1 LLCSLASITPEV
13 RMTRQKCC
21 TPAAL
26 AVSALVLLLAR
37 PVAAQETAPSR
48 TGHDVYETVCITC
61 HGPDGR
67 GGVNPA
73 LEKIVKPPDFTDCAF
88 AAREPDRGFLAVAH
102 NGGPAR
108 GFSPLMAPWGGTYT
122 EDELRL
128 AVLHLRTF
136 CTDRRWP
143 RGELNLPRPLVT
155 AKAFPEDEMVVSTA
169 GQSGSVTTKV
179 HYERRFGPLNM
190 LEIILPVSSV
200 ETATNGRSTSIGD
213 IALEYKRT
221 LAHSLDRGSIFSL
234 TGEFVLPT
242 GSESRGLGKGYGV
255 FEPFATFG
263 QVLPRDSFIQA
274 QAGFA
279 IPLESGHDDEVFWRA
294 AVGKSF
300 EQGRFGRAWS
310 PMLEILAARPLAR
323 DAKTSWDVLP
333 GMQVTLNA
341 RQHVRLAGGV
351 RLPVTDADVRKKS
364 VIVYLLWDWYEGGF
378 LQGW

>member
-1 LLCSLASITPEV
+1 MSREKV
-13 RMTRQKCC
+13 K

-26 AVSALVLLLAR
+26 AISVLLLIVGR
-37 PVAAQETAPSR
+37 PVDAQEAASLR
-48 TGHDVYETVCITC
+48 TGRQVYESVCIAC

-67 GGVNPA
+67 GGVNPE
-73 LEKIVKPPDFTDCAF
+73 LEKIVKPPDFADCAF

-108 GFSPLMAPWGGTYT
+108 GFSPLMAPLGGAYT
-122 EDELRL
+122 EHELQL
-128 AVLHLRTF
+128 AVSHIRTF
-136 CTDRRWP
+136 CTDDRWP

-155 AKAFPEDEMVVSTA
+155 AKAFPEDELVISTA
-169 GQSGSVTTKV
+169 GQSGNITTKV

-190 LEIILPVSSV
+190 VEIILPVSSV
-200 ETATNGRSTSIGD
+200 QGPSSDRSTSIGD

-221 LAHSLDRGSIFSL
+221 LAHSLDRGNIFSL
-234 TGEFVLPT
+234 TGELVLPT
-242 GSESRGLGKGYGV
+242 GSERRGLGKGYAV

-263 QVLPRDSFIQA
+263 QLLPRDSFIQM
-274 QAGFA
+274 QGGFA
-279 IPLESGHDDEVFWRA
+279 IPLEGGHDDEVFWRA

-300 EQGRFGRAWS
+300 EQTRFGRVWS
-310 PMLEILAARPLAR
+310 PMLELLLSRPLVR
-323 DAKTSWDVLP
+323 DAKSSWDALP

-351 RLPVTDADVRKKS
+351 RLPITDADVRKKS